1 MKKTLSLLAVAA
13 LGLSAAPCM
22 AKTLTIYPKIPSFQ
36 SPIEQNTIAPG
47 ATLLN
52 TVTGGVVIYDINTNP
67 ANNPPFDI
75 DEGSAYWGFDIY
87 STKVYDVVTLE
98 DVAVSE
104 GDEIVLDFTTWYT
117 GGGAGMGGPEDKEY
131 FVIMFR
137 HQDGE
142 GNNFATW
149 YESLEND
156 VPITAKFTTGTY
168 SAYIITETCDQ
179 ADTASTWGGLVFFNE
194 SVQEA
199 VLLAEVEPGE
209 GGSPAVPEPTTATL
223 SLLALAGLAMRRRR
237 R

>member
-22 AKTLTIYPKIPSFQ
+22 AKTLTIYPKIPNFQ
-36 SPIEQNTIAPG
+36 STVEKNTIAPG

-52 TVTGGVVIYDINTNP
+52 TVTGGVVIYDIN
-67 ANNPPFDI
+67 AAVEPPFDI
-75 DEGSAYWGFDIY
+75 DQGSAYWGFELY
-87 STKVYDVVTLE
+87 SKKEDKIVTLE
-98 DVAVSE
+98 DIAVSE
-104 GDEIVLDFTTWYT
+104 GDSIVLDFTSWHT
-117 GGGAGMGGPEDKEY
+117 GGGAGMGGPVDKEY

-137 HQDGE
+137 RNTGV

-149 YESLEND
+149 YESLGYD
-156 VPITAKFTTGTY
+156 VPITGVFTTGTY
-168 SAYIITETCDQ
+168 DAYIISSTCDES
-179 ADTASTWGGLVFFNE
+179 DSASSWGGLVFFNNN
-194 SVQEA
+194 VKDA

-209 GGSPAVPEPTTATL
+209 GEIIPAVPEPTTATL